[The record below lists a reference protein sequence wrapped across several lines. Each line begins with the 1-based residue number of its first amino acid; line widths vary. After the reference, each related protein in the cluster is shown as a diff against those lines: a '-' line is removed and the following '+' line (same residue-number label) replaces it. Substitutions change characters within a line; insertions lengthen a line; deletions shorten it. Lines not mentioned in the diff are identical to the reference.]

1 MKKLTKIIIT
11 SALLVSTLFLTS
23 CGFAKSLKDQIQSTY
38 DTWYKYT
45 GNEGTMEIP
54 LGSDANAE
62 GQGSSI
68 NLSKAEIYV
77 YYDSTNG
84 LKLAVQ
90 STNEQDIELV
100 HGLAATSIKVTTGGV
115 HNFEPS
121 SFGSARWTVLITSGY
136 FAEASEPLVSSDP
149 SQCIILVGEEA
160 NEFKIQ
166 WRKVLA
172 NCILNLIGE

>member
-1 MKKLTKIIIT
+1 MKKLTKIIIA
-11 SALLVSTLFLTS
+11 SALLISGLFLTS
-23 CGFAKSLKDQIQSTY
+23 CGLARSLREQIQSTY
-38 DTWYKYT
+38 NTWYKYT
-45 GNEGTMEIP
+45 GSEGTMVIP
-54 LGSDANAE
+54 LGSDADAE
-62 GQGSSI
+62 GSGSSI

-77 YYDSTNG
+77 YFNTTTG

-90 STNEQDIELV
+90 STNEQDVELV
-100 HGLAATSIKVTTGGV
+100 HGLASTTIQVTTGGV

-121 SFGSARWTVLITSGY
+121 SFGSARWTLLMASGY

-149 SQCIILVGEEA
+149 SQCIILVGEGA

-172 NCILNLIGE
+172 NCIINLLGE